1 MLAKECEAYRCK
13 EFTSIY
19 KLLSLEGKKALV
31 TGGAGGIG
39 RSTAKAFAELGADGA
54 LMDEVDGLAADL

>member
-19 KLLSLEGKKALV
+19 KLLSLKGKKPWLP
-31 TGGAGGIG
+31 AGPAASAVPQPRPLPNWG
-39 RSTAKAFAELGADGA
+39 
-54 LMDEVDGLAADL
+54 LMLH

>member
-19 KLLSLEGKKALV
+19 KLLSLKGKKALV
-31 TGGAGGIG
+31 TAGPGGSAG
-39 RSTAKAFAELGADGA
+39 SQPKALPERGVMLH
-54 LMDEVDGLAADL
+54 LWTTR

>member
-19 KLLSLEGKKALV
+19 KLLSLKGKKALV

-39 RSTAKAFAELGADGA
+39 VPQPRPLPNWG
-54 LMDEVDGLAADL
+54 LMLH